1 MNSSILQDLKEQ
13 GIQSDKERMKL
24 ARGILLYQMKYQV
37 SLEEAFALCLNKEK
51 ESKKDVSQK
60 KKRLYYKGLPLLTYL
75 ETYYKEDLP
84 TQEDQVA
91 CLRSIKHYLNKNPD
105 LSIEQ
110 YFKDCYIFFLQK
122 RKYHNL
128 TFQGTS
134 VTHIIKEYHPDYNK
148 DQIYRWKRRMIQ
160 YLDAYPNKDPD
171 LLIGY
176 VLVKELEIPISM
188 IRKR

>member
-1 MNSSILQDLKEQ
+1 MNRSILQFLKEQ

-24 ARGILLYQMKYQV
+24 AREILLYQIKEQV

-51 ESKKDVSQK
+51 ESKKEVSQK
-60 KKRLYYKGLPLLTYL
+60 KKGLYYHGLPLLTYL
-75 ETYYKEDLP
+75 ETHYKEDLP
-84 TQEDQVA
+84 TKEDQVA
-91 CLRSIKHYLNKNPD
+91 CLHSIKHYLNKNPNF
-105 LSIEQ
+105 SIEQ
-110 YFKDCYIFFLQK
+110 YFKDYYYFFLQK

-171 LLIGY
+171 LVIGY

>member
-51 ESKKDVSQK
+51 ESKKEVSQK
-60 KKRLYYKGLPLLTYL
+60 KKGIYYQGLPLLTYL

-84 TQEDQVA
+84 TKEDQVA

-148 DQIYRWKRRMIQ
+148 DQIYRCKRRLLD
-160 YLDAYPNKDPD
+160 YLKAYPDKDPNVV
-171 LLIGY
+171 IGY
-176 VLVKELEIPISM
+176 VLMREFGIPISM